1 MSRGVASRQMR
12 MPGTACKASEHCV
25 VVSTVDLVV
34 QRTVVAHHVWDAAL
48 ELEPEALSGAY

>member
-1 MSRGVASRQMR
+1 

-25 VVSTVDLVV
+25 VVRAVDLVV
-34 QRTVVAHHVWDAAL
+34 QHTVVARHVWDAAL